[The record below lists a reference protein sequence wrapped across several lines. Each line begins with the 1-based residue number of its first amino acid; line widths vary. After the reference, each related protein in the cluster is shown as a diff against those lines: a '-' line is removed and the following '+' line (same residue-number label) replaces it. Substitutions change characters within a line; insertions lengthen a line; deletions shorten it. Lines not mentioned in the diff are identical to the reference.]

1 MKNSEYGEELNGR
14 ISYVIGRVEAKYVR
28 ERYVRVAA
36 IMIAIAEGSKNNC
49 VKETHNK
56 SVASTISSTR
66 KDVPS

>member
-1 MKNSEYGEELNGR
+1 MNGR
-14 ISYVIGRVEAKYVR
+14 ISYVVSYAVFRGVEAKYKR
-28 ERYVRVAA
+28 ERYIPVAA
-36 IMIAIAEGSKNNC
+36 IMIATIEGSKNNC